1 MADFIA
7 GQSFFYAALSDIDSV
22 LLVTPSSPIRFTSK
36 ALQPPSQCPT
46 LIPLEAGELHPS
58 LPWKS
63 TPPPAIG
70 VTHQPWL
77 GVCLMNPMICC
88 HPSDLVCQH
97 WSCSKNTHDIVLLST
112 AHPSALTVTLSS
124 LVAFPCS
131 YNLFLYNQAPWSFKN
146 ILGVCVFIYT
156 VWHLVYLPVFL
167 CIHLSSSADECVS

>member
-7 GQSFFYAALSDIDSV
+7 GQSFFRAALSDIDSV
-22 LLVTPSSPIRFTSK
+22 LLVILLSPIRFTSK

-77 GVCLMNPMICC
+77 GVCLMNPVICC

-112 AHPSALTVTLSS
+112 GHPSALTVTLSS

-131 YNLFLYNQAPWSFKN
+131 YNLFLFTTRH
-146 ILGVCVFIYT
+146 LGLSKTFFVYVCVYIHYMT
-156 VWHLVYLPVFL
+156 IYLPVFL
-167 CIHLSSSADECVS
+167 CIHLSSSVS